1 MLKKRKPYG
10 AHKNSVAVHKNI
22 VCPVSISCV
31 IIHAV
36 LCREVDC
43 WFCFCWK
50 DVTQQQRTES
60 PTVTHLA
67 CEHSG
72 LLILCR
78 CFFSF
83 VLFRIVCFILFL
95 LKCTLVM

>member
-31 IIHAV
+31 IIQAV